1 LIPKIAVSMRLRPGQ
16 HRRRQSDIRDVRQ
29 NGIRVDCK
37 AFTLWW
43 LARPD
48 GAAVR
53 RACFVASTQAVGKAI
68 LRNRAKRRMREI
80 FRRHQG
86 LLPGSIDMMFVARAQ
101 VNNWPFA
108 QIDRAFA
115 DACGRISAPST

>member
-1 LIPKIAVSMRLRPGQ
+1 MRLRPGQ
-16 HRRRQSDIRDVRQ
+16 HLRRQSDIRDVRQ
-29 NGIRVDCK
+29 LGVRVDCR
-37 AFTLWW
+37 AFTVWW
-43 LARPD
+43 LARAD
-48 GAAVR
+48 REANR

-86 LLPGSIDMMFVARAQ
+86 LLPASIDMMFVARAQ

-108 QIDRAFA
+108 QLDRAFT
-115 DACGRISAPST
+115 DACGRMASPTAP

>member
-1 LIPKIAVSMRLRPGQ
+1 MRLRPGQ
-16 HRRRQSDIRDVRQ
+16 HLRRQSDIRDVRQ
-29 NGIRVDCK
+29 QGVRVDCR
-37 AFTLWW
+37 AFTIWW
-43 LARPD
+43 LARMD
-48 GAAVR
+48 RAAVR

-86 LLPGSIDMMFVARAQ
+86 LLPASIDMMFVARAQ

-108 QIDRAFA
+108 QLDRAFT
-115 DACGRISAPST
+115 DACVRMASPSPQ

>member
-1 LIPKIAVSMRLRPGQ
+1 MRLRPGQ
-16 HRRRQSDIRDVRQ
+16 HLRRQSDIRDVRQ
-29 NGIRVDCK
+29 LGTRVDCR
-37 AFTLWW
+37 AFTVWRLD
-43 LARPD
+43 RP
-48 GAAVR
+48 GREPLR

-86 LLPGSIDMMFVARAQ
+86 LLPASLDLMFVARAQ

-108 QIDRAFA
+108 QLDRAFA
-115 DACGRISAPST
+115 DACARMASPASS

>member
-1 LIPKIAVSMRLRPGQ
+1 MRLRPGQ
-16 HRRRQSDIRDVRQ
+16 HLRRQSDIRDVRQ
-29 NGIRVDCK
+29 EGVRLDCR
-37 AFTLWW
+37 AFTVWW
-43 LARPD
+43 LPRPPE
-48 GAAVR
+48 AALR

-86 LLPGSIDMMFVARAQ
+86 LLPSSCDLMLVARSQ

-108 QIDRAFA
+108 QLDRAFT
-115 DACGRISAPST
+115 DACGRMASTPRTPAP

>member
-1 LIPKIAVSMRLRPGQ
+1 MRLRPGQ
-16 HRRRQSDIRDVRQ
+16 HLRRQSDIRDVRQ
-29 NGIRVDCK
+29 QGVRVDCR
-37 AFTLWW
+37 AFTIWW
-43 LARPD
+43 LERTD
-48 GAAVR
+48 RAALR

-86 LLPGSIDMMFVARAQ
+86 LLPASIDMMLVARSQ

-108 QIDRAFA
+108 QLDRAFA
-115 DACGRISAPST
+115 DACARMASPSSQ

>member
-1 LIPKIAVSMRLRPGQ
+1 MRLRPGQ
-16 HRRRQSDIRDVRQ
+16 HLRRQSDIRDVRQ
-29 NGIRVDCK
+29 QGVRVDCR
-37 AFTLWW
+37 AFTVWW
-43 LARPD
+43 LPKPEETLL
-48 GAAVR
+48 R

-86 LLPGSIDMMFVARAQ
+86 LLPSSCDLMLVARSQ

-108 QIDRAFA
+108 QLDRAFA
-115 DACGRISAPST
+115 DACGRMASNPRPLAP

>member
-1 LIPKIAVSMRLRPGQ
+1 MRLRPGQ
-16 HRRRQSDIRDVRQ
+16 HLRRQSDIRDVRQ
-29 NGIRVDCK
+29 QGVRIDCR

-43 LARPD
+43 LQRIEAT
-48 GAAVR
+48 AVR
-53 RACFVASTQAVGKAI
+53 RACFVASTQAVGKAV

-86 LLPGSIDMMFVARAQ
+86 LLPSSCDLMLVARSQ

-108 QIDRAFA
+108 QIDRAFS
-115 DACGRISAPST
+115 DACGRIAPNPSPGPA